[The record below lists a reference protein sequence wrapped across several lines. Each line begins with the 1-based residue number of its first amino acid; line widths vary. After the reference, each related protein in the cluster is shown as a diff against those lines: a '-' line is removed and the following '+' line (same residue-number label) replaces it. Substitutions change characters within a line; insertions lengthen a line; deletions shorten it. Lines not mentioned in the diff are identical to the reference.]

1 MAEDLKSIPTIEKIK
16 LWLFPVIVGI
26 LYTTLNNS
34 LQEMKTDIKTLLA
47 QSERDQVK
55 IEYLEQEVN
64 LLRTKL
70 VSLDEYPTDHKTP
83 FEDENFPPQYAI
95 IPNSKDGTTTKYIA
109 DITGL

>member
-1 MAEDLKSIPTIEKIK
+1 MAEDLKNIPTVEKIK
-16 LWLFPVIVGI
+16 LWLFPIVVGI
-26 LYTTLNNS
+26 LYTTLNSS

-64 LLRTKL
+64 LLRSKL
-70 VSLDEYPTDHKTP
+70 VSLDKLPLDHKTP
-83 FEDENFPPQYAI
+83 FDNEKVPPQYAI